1 MSREIRTPIALESET
16 ITVQASP
23 SNDPNINFE
32 DDRVDSVTQIN
43 STKTLSDEVI
53 KLRNL
58 EDQVK
63 ASEEHTRT
71 LKEKAR
77 ELSQIVIPQMMK
89 EMNIT
94 KLKLK
99 DGASI
104 EVSNFYSAKIILE
117 KQEEAFNWL
126 RSNGLGDIIKNDVT
140 VTFGRGE
147 DNKAMAYATL
157 AKGQGYEP
165 VQKIGVHPQTLK
177 AVVRERTESGQDLP
191 ANLFNTFVGNQT
203 KITKR

>member
-1 MSREIRTPIALESET
+1 M
-16 ITVQASP
+16 
-23 SNDPNINFE
+23 NNINFE
-32 DDRVDSVTQIN
+32 KDRVDSVTQID

-58 EDQVK
+58 EDQIA
-63 ASEEHTRT
+63 ASEDHTKT

-77 ELSQIVIPQMMK
+77 ELSQIVIPEMMK
-89 EMNIT
+89 EMNVT

-104 EVSNFYSAKIILE
+104 EVTNFYSARITPD
-117 KQEEAFNWL
+117 KQEAAFNWL
-126 RSNGLGDIIKNDVT
+126 RENGLGDIIKNDVT

-165 VQKIGVHPQTLK
+165 VQKIGVHAQTLK
-177 AVVRERTESGQDLP
+177 AVVRERTESGQEMP
-191 ANLFNTFVGNQT
+191 ADLFNPFVGNQT
-203 KITKR
+203 KITRRN

>member
-1 MSREIRTPIALESET
+1 M
-16 ITVQASP
+16 
-23 SNDPNINFE
+23 NNINFE
-32 DDRVDSVTQIN
+32 KDRIDSVTQID

-58 EDQVK
+58 EEQVA
-63 ASEEHTRT
+63 ASEEHTKK

-77 ELSQIVIPQMMK
+77 ELSQVVIPEMMK
-89 EMNIT
+89 EMNVT

-104 EVSNFYSAKIILE
+104 EVTNFYSARITPD
-117 KQEEAFNWL
+117 KQESAFNWL
-126 RSNGLGDIIKNDVT
+126 RENGLGDIIKNDVT

-165 VQKIGVHPQTLK
+165 VQKIGVHAQTLK
-177 AVVRERTESGQDLP
+177 AVVRERTESGQEMP
-191 ANLFNTFVGNQT
+191 ADLFNPFVGN
-203 KITKR
+203 

>member
-1 MSREIRTPIALESET
+1 M
-16 ITVQASP
+16 
-23 SNDPNINFE
+23 NNINFE
-32 DDRVDSVTQIN
+32 KDRVDSVTQIN

-77 ELSQIVIPQMMK
+77 ELSQVVIPQMMK

-104 EVSNFYSAKIILE
+104 EVSNFYSAKIIPE
-117 KQEEAFNWL
+117 KQEAAFNWL

-191 ANLFNTFVGNQT
+191 ADLFNTFVGNQT

>member
-1 MSREIRTPIALESET
+1 M
-16 ITVQASP
+16 
-23 SNDPNINFE
+23 NNINFE
-32 DDRVDSVTQIN
+32 KDRVDSVTQID

-58 EDQVK
+58 EEQIA
-63 ASEEHTRT
+63 ASEDHTKT

-77 ELSQIVIPQMMK
+77 ELSQVVIPEMMK
-89 EMNIT
+89 EMNVT

-104 EVSNFYSAKIILE
+104 EVTNFYSARITPD
-117 KQEEAFNWL
+117 KQESAFNWL
-126 RSNGLGDIIKNDVT
+126 RENGLGDIIKNDVT

-165 VQKIGVHPQTLK
+165 VQKIGVHSQTLK
-177 AVVRERTESGQDLP
+177 AVVRERIESGRDMPADLFKP
-191 ANLFNTFVGNQT
+191 FVGNQT
-203 KITKR
+203 KITRRN

>member
-1 MSREIRTPIALESET
+1 M
-16 ITVQASP
+16 
-23 SNDPNINFE
+23 NNINFE
-32 DDRVDSVTQIN
+32 KDRVDSVTQID

-63 ASEEHTRT
+63 ASEEHTKT

-77 ELSQIVIPQMMK
+77 ELSQVVIPEMMK

-126 RSNGLGDIIKNDVT
+126 RNNGLGDIIKNDVT

-191 ANLFNTFVGNQT
+191 ADLFNTFVGNQT
-203 KITKR
+203 KINRRK

>member
-1 MSREIRTPIALESET
+1 MNS
-16 ITVQASP
+16 
-23 SNDPNINFE
+23 INFE
-32 DDRVDSVTQIN
+32 KDRVDSVTQID

-63 ASEEHTRT
+63 ASEEHTKT

-104 EVSNFYSAKIILE
+104 EVSNFYSAKIIPE
-117 KQEEAFNWL
+117 KQEAAFNWL

-191 ANLFNTFVGNQT
+191 ADLFNTFVGNQT

>member
-1 MSREIRTPIALESET
+1 MSE
-16 ITVQASP
+16 
-23 SNDPNINFE
+23 INFE
-32 DDRVDSVTQIN
+32 EDRVDSVTQIDT
-43 STKTLSDEVI
+43 SKTLSDKVI
-53 KLRNL
+53 ELRDL
-58 EDQVK
+58 EDQITS
-63 ASEEHTRT
+63 SEEQIKN
-71 LKEKAR
+71 LKEKAKQ
-77 ELSQIVIPQMMK
+77 LSNFDIPKMME

-104 EVSNFYSAKIILE
+104 EVKPFYSAYISTA

-126 RSNGLGDIIKNDVT
+126 REHGLGDIIKNDVT

-177 AVVRERTESGQDLP
+177 AVVRERTESGQTMP
-191 ANLFNTFVGNQT
+191 ADLFNPFVGNQT
-203 KITKR
+203 KITRRN

>member
-1 MSREIRTPIALESET
+1 M
-16 ITVQASP
+16 
-23 SNDPNINFE
+23 NNINFE
-32 DDRVDSVTQIN
+32 KDRVDSVTQID

-104 EVSNFYSAKIILE
+104 EVSNFYSARIIPE
-117 KQEEAFNWL
+117 KQEAAFNWL

-191 ANLFNTFVGNQT
+191 ADLFNTFVGNQT

>member
-1 MSREIRTPIALESET
+1 M
-16 ITVQASP
+16 
-23 SNDPNINFE
+23 NNINFE
-32 DDRVDSVTQIN
+32 KDRVDSVTQID

-165 VQKIGVHPQTLK
+165 VQKVGVHPQTLK
-177 AVVRERTESGQDLP
+177 AVVRERVESGQNMPTD
-191 ANLFNTFVGNQT
+191 LFNTFVGNQT
-203 KITKR
+203 KINRRK

>member
-1 MSREIRTPIALESET
+1 M
-16 ITVQASP
+16 
-23 SNDPNINFE
+23 NNINFE
-32 DDRVDSVTQIN
+32 KDRVDSVTQID

-63 ASEEHTRT
+63 ASEEHTKT

-104 EVSNFYSAKIILE
+104 EVSNFYSAKIIPE
-117 KQEEAFNWL
+117 KQEAAFNWL

-191 ANLFNTFVGNQT
+191 ADLFNTFVGNQT
-203 KITKR
+203 KIYRRK

>member
-1 MSREIRTPIALESET
+1 M
-16 ITVQASP
+16 
-23 SNDPNINFE
+23 NNINFE
-32 DDRVDSVTQIN
+32 KDRVDSVTQIN

-104 EVSNFYSAKIILE
+104 EVSNFYSARIIPE
-117 KQEEAFNWL
+117 KQEAAFNWL

-191 ANLFNTFVGNQT
+191 ADLFNTFVGNQT

>member
-1 MSREIRTPIALESET
+1 M
-16 ITVQASP
+16 
-23 SNDPNINFE
+23 NNINFE
-32 DDRVDSVTQIN
+32 KDRVDSVTQID

-117 KQEEAFNWL
+117 KQEAAFNWL
-126 RSNGLGDIIKNDVT
+126 RSNGLGDIIKNDIT

-165 VQKIGVHPQTLK
+165 VQKVGVHPQTLK
-177 AVVRERTESGQDLP
+177 AVVRERVESGQNMPTD
-191 ANLFNTFVGNQT
+191 LFNTFVGNQT
-203 KITKR
+203 KINRRK

>member
-1 MSREIRTPIALESET
+1 M
-16 ITVQASP
+16 
-23 SNDPNINFE
+23 NNINFE
-32 DDRVDSVTQIN
+32 KDRIDSVTQID

-191 ANLFNTFVGNQT
+191 ADLFNTFVGNQT

>member
-1 MSREIRTPIALESET
+1 MK
-16 ITVQASP
+16 
-23 SNDPNINFE
+23 NIDFE
-32 DDRVDSVTQIN
+32 KDRVDSVTQVDQ
-43 STKTLSDEVI
+43 TKNLSDSVI
-53 KLRNL
+53 ELRNL
-58 EDQVK
+58 EDQIA
-63 ASEEHTRT
+63 ASENHTKD
-71 LKEKAR
+71 LKEKAKQ
-77 ELSQIVIPQMMK
+77 LSNFDIPKMME
-89 EMNIT
+89 EMNIK

-104 EVSNFYSAKIILE
+104 EVKPFYGAHITPD
-117 KQEEAFNWL
+117 KQEAAFNWL
-126 RSNGLGDIIKNDVT
+126 RENGLGDIIKNDVT
-140 VTFGRGE
+140 VTLGRGA

-191 ANLFNTFVGNQT
+191 ADLFNTFVGNQT

>member
-1 MSREIRTPIALESET
+1 M
-16 ITVQASP
+16 
-23 SNDPNINFE
+23 NNINFE
-32 DDRVDSVTQIN
+32 EDRVDSVTQIDQ
-43 STKTLSDEVI
+43 TKSLSDKVI
-53 KLRNL
+53 ELRNL
-58 EDQVK
+58 EDQVA
-63 ASEEHTRT
+63 ASEKHTKD
-71 LKEKAR
+71 LKEKAKQ
-77 ELSQIVIPQMMK
+77 LSNFDIPKMME
-89 EMNIT
+89 EMNVK

-104 EVSNFYSAKIILE
+104 EVTNFYSARIVPD

-126 RSNGLGDIIKNDVT
+126 RENGLGDIIKNDVT

-165 VQKIGVHPQTLK
+165 IQKIGVHNQTLK
-177 AVVRERTESGQDLP
+177 AVVRERTESGKDMP
-191 ANLFNTFVGNQT
+191 ADLFNTFVGNQT

>member
-1 MSREIRTPIALESET
+1 M
-16 ITVQASP
+16 
-23 SNDPNINFE
+23 NNINFE
-32 DDRVDSVTQIN
+32 KDRVDSVTQIN

-58 EDQVK
+58 EDQVT

-77 ELSQIVIPQMMK
+77 ELYQVVIPEMMK

-126 RSNGLGDIIKNDVT
+126 RNNGLGDIIKNDVT

-165 VQKIGVHPQTLK
+165 VQKIGVHPQTIK
-177 AVVRERTESGQDLP
+177 AVVRELTESGQHLP
-191 ANLFNTFVGNQT
+191 ADLFNTFVGNQT